1 MIPLSAKYRPPT
13 ISLASF
19 PKRHD
24 RPHNLPAGDLHGD
37 AFFPGGAS
45 GHLEKSGSQSQFGLS
60 LHSWQFL
67 NVSQIS
73 STVNPFTTPLS
84 MNLYSFAGLH
94 LPFTQPASAAGGAA
108 TAAGAPAALGAATG
122 GTREW
127 AAAGEERCGTR
138 GGEVSEMESLV
149 TTYAASQG
157 RQGAQKAHG
166 GQTTEGRRYGGLRTR
181 VGSD

>member
-1 MIPLSAKYRPPT
+1 M
-13 ISLASF
+13 
-19 PKRHD
+19 
-24 RPHNLPAGDLHGD
+24 HGD

-94 LPFTQPASAAGGAA
+94 LPITQPASAAGGAA
-108 TAAGAPAALGAATG
+108 TAAGATAALGTATG
-122 GTREW
+122 RD
-127 AAAGEERCGTR
+127 ERMGGGR
-138 GGEVSEMESLV
+138 GGKARKWGEYVSEVASVV
-149 TTYAASQG
+149 TTYADP
-157 RQGAQKAHG
+157 
-166 GQTTEGRRYGGLRTR
+166 RRR
-181 VGSD
+181 